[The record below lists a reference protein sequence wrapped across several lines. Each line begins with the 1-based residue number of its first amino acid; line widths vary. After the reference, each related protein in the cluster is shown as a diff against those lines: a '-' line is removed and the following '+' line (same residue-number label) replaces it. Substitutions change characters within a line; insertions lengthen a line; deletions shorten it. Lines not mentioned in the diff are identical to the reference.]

1 MIIIFCEKCGLKRDE
16 EDKFCAH
23 CGTSFDGDTATVGE
37 QSAPVQQ
44 HTPKVERYNGI
55 GGWLYLVGFGL
66 FVTPFILAYGI
77 FDTFSLVSDGSLSE
91 LDSLVPGLA
100 NAIWFELI
108 MDTALLFAV
117 IYLIFLF
124 RGMKF
129 EFPKYFVWYMAV
141 SITYLVIDYALVASL
156 TTSSSEMRNILDAT
170 LDEQIGSM
178 TGAIIGSV
186 IWITYMKKSKRV
198 AGTFI
203 K

>member
-1 MIIIFCEKCGLKRDE
+1 MFCEKCGQKRDE
-16 EDKFCAH
+16 KDKFCAH
-23 CGTSFDGDTATVGE
+23 CGASFNGDSPTANE
-37 QSAPVQQ
+37 QPTPIQQ
-44 HTPKVERYNGI
+44 STPKVEQYDSI

-108 MDTALLFAV
+108 MDTALFFAV

-124 RGMKF
+124 RGMKR

-141 SITYLVIDYALVASL
+141 SIAYLVIDYALVASL
-156 TTSSSEMRNILDAT
+156 TTSSSEMQNILDAT
-170 LDEQIGSM
+170 LDEQMGSM
-178 TGAIIGSV
+178 TGAIIG
-186 IWITYMKKSKRV
+186 
-198 AGTFI
+198 
-203 K
+203 

>member
-1 MIIIFCEKCGLKRDE
+1 MFCEKCGQKRE
-16 EDKFCAH
+16 EKDKFCAH
-23 CGTSFDGDTATVGE
+23 CGASFNGDTATVIE
-37 QSAPVQQ
+37 QPVPVQQ
-44 HTPKVERYNGI
+44 PAPKVERYESI

-66 FVTPFILAYGI
+66 FITPFILAYGV

-108 MDTALLFAV
+108 MDTALFFAV

-124 RGMKF
+124 RGMKR

-141 SITYLVIDYALVASL
+141 SIAYLVIDYALVASL
-156 TTSSSEMRNILDAT
+156 TTSSGEMRNILDAT

-178 TGAIIGSV
+178 TGAIFGSV
-186 IWITYMKKSKRV
+186 IWIAYMKKSKRV
-198 AGTFI
+198 AGTFV